1 MYAWGLD
8 RNGWANSF
16 YSAAAMSGSLDWT
29 AFLFGSSDPGNAISV
44 DKPPLSLWVMSLS
57 VRLFGLNSWSLLLP
71 QALMGV
77 LSVYLLYRMVRKRT
91 DAATALLAG
100 SFMAAIPVA
109 TVIFRYNNPDALLT
123 LLVIG
128 IVYSTLEAVD
138 SSRFRW
144 LLLAGVLTGAAFLTK
159 QLQVLLVLPSV
170 GATYVVFARTSML
183 RRFLH
188 LLGALGA
195 ALLAGGWWL
204 LLAQLTSPA
213 NRPFIGG
220 SRHNSVIELTL
231 GYNGLDRLTGV
242 DASRTTSVDVTGPSE
257 ALDVGFQRFLDP
269 QFSGQSGWFLPLA
282 VAGLCV
288 GIWYLWR
295 RQGPPAARPLILACC
310 VWFVCAATV
319 IAFMSGIVH
328 SYYVLT
334 AVPPLCFL
342 AAMALVHFLRGRQ
355 RLRIRILFGLTLI
368 ASLIFAFITVSRS
381 ADEFP
386 WLPVSIL
393 VLWGLAIA
401 VVLVRPPNTTV
412 AKMTAPL
419 VIFTL
424 LAGPLIWSV
433 NTVLSPHSGAGVI
446 AGPSILGARTDD
458 SSRASPDI
466 PASYLSVSYGDLP
479 SPSLL
484 ERLRQSPSS
493 ETWAAAVVGSE
504 TAANYQLS
512 LGRAVL
518 PIGGFDGTD
527 PFPTL
532 EQFKVLVM
540 EGRIGSVVIQGL
552 PPQTLEGRGE
562 SARIVEWVRQRFV
575 AEDVDGAQYFRLGR

>member
-1 MYAWGLD
+1 
-8 RNGWANSF
+8 
-16 YSAAAMSGSLDWT
+16 
-29 AFLFGSSDPGNAISV
+29 
-44 DKPPLSLWVMSLS
+44 
-57 VRLFGLNSWSLLLP
+57 
-71 QALMGV
+71 
-77 LSVYLLYRMVRKRT
+77 MV
-91 DAATALLAG
+91 
-100 SFMAAIPVA
+100 
-109 TVIFRYNNPDALLT
+109 
-123 LLVIG
+123 
-128 IVYSTLEAVD
+128 
-138 SSRFRW
+138 
-144 LLLAGVLTGAAFLTK
+144 
-159 QLQVLLVLPSV
+159 
-170 GATYVVFARTSML
+170 
-183 RRFLH
+183 RRFLQ

-204 LLAQLTSPA
+204 LLVQLTSPA

-242 DASRTTSVDVTGPSE
+242 DASRTMSVDVTGPSDV
-257 ALDVGFQRFLDP
+257 LDVGFQRFLHP

-288 GIWYLWR
+288 GIWCLWR
-295 RQGPPAARPLILACC
+295 RQGPPAARPLILASC

-342 AAMALVHFLRGRQ
+342 AAMALVRFLRGRQ

-368 ASLIFAFITVSRS
+368 ASMIFAFVTVSRS

-386 WLPVSIL
+386 WLPVFIL
-393 VLWGLAIA
+393 LLWGLAIA

-419 VIFTL
+419 VIVALFT
-424 LAGPLIWSV
+424 GPLIWSG

-479 SPSLL
+479 SRSLL

-518 PIGGFDGTD
+518 PLGGFDGTD

-532 EQFKVLVM
+532 EQFKVFVM

-552 PPQTLEGRGE
+552 PPLTVEGRGE

-575 AEDVDGAQYFRLGR
+575 AEDIDGAQYFQLTK